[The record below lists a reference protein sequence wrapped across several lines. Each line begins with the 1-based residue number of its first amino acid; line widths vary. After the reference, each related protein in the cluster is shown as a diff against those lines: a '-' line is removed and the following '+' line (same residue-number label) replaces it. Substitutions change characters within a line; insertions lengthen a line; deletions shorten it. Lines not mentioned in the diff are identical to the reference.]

1 MTKKE
6 FVLLASRALSLILVI
21 WSVGSL
27 VYVPGPLFSMLHYRS
42 ISMRTASQN
51 FYYTYDFITVLMR
64 LVLAG
69 GLFLA
74 AIWFYRCGPDIEKFL
89 LPSDD

>member
-6 FVLLASRALSLILVI
+6 FVQLASRALSLNLVV
-21 WSVGSL
+21 WSVASL
-27 VYVPGPLFSMLHYRS
+27 VYVPGPAFSMLHYRS
-42 ISMRTASQN
+42 ISVRTASQD
-51 FYYTYDFITVLMR
+51 FYYTYDFITVLTR

-89 LPSDD
+89 LPSED